1 MKYLSYIL
9 RLIYWR
15 RISGIRHL
23 QLGGFIQVSKKNTI
37 TLNGRSFFGKGCY
50 LGANIQAEG
59 DLLVGPGVF
68 FVGGDHRIPARDENT
83 SYFASGR
90 GVLKDIV
97 IEKNVWIGANAV
109 IMAGVTLAEGT
120 IVAAGSTITKSTE
133 SYAIYG
139 SSAQRKIKTIQ

>member
-1 MKYLSYIL
+1 MKYVSHIL
-9 RLIYWR
+9 RLFYWR

-23 QLGGFIQVSKKNTI
+23 QLGGIIQVSKKNTI

-50 LGANIQAEG
+50 LGANIKAEG

-68 FVGGDHRIPARDENT
+68 FVGGDHRIPTRAENI

-133 SYAIYG
+133 PYTIYG
-139 SSAQRKIKTIQ
+139 SSSQRKIKTIQ

>member
-1 MKYLSYIL
+1 MKYLSFAL
-9 RLIYWR
+9 RLLYWR
-15 RISGIRHL
+15 RIQGLRHL
-23 QLGGFIQVSKKNTI
+23 QLGGIIQVSKKNSI
-37 TLNGRSFFGKGCY
+37 RLNGRSFFGKGCY

-68 FVGGDHRIPARDENT
+68 FVGGDHRIPSRDENI
-83 SYFASGR
+83 SYFDSGR
-90 GVLKDIV
+90 GLLKDIV
-97 IEKNVWIGANAV
+97 IEKNVWIGANSV

-133 SYAIYG
+133 PFSIYG

>member
-1 MKYLSYIL
+1 MKYLSFAL
-9 RLIYWR
+9 RLLYWR
-15 RISGIRHL
+15 RIQGLRHL
-23 QLGGFIQVSKKNTI
+23 QLGGIIQVSKKNSI
-37 TLNGRSFFGKGCY
+37 RLNGRSFFGKGCN

-68 FVGGDHRIPARDENT
+68 FVGGDHRIPSRDENI
-83 SYFASGR
+83 SYFDSGR
-90 GVLKDIV
+90 GLLKDIV
-97 IEKNVWIGANAV
+97 IEKNVWIGANSV

-133 SYAIYG
+133 PFSIYG